1 MKKKIKHQRRKIVEK
16 KSVRNTH
23 ENKHYELHKDSEN
36 YKVRTGK
43 YKNKKQKIER
53 HKKESVGS
61 KKQKHYSYF
70 AGRVYDWKSKVL
82 YYTTT
87 IKTCQR
93 HRKGV
98 NFKC

>member
-1 MKKKIKHQRRKIVEK
+1 MKKKIEHQWREIVK
-16 KSVRNTH
+16 KESVRNTH

-43 YKNKKQKIER
+43 YKDKKQKIER